1 MEYIVKYDN
10 RKLYSKSLN
19 KYVNLD
25 YLIDLVKINKGHTFK
40 VVKYNKTKDVLQ
52 MPDITSNVLAEAITK
67 LNINK
72 TKLIQ
77 LIKDN

>member
-25 YLIDLVKINKGHTFK
+25 YLIDLVI
-40 VVKYNKTKDVLQ
+40 KYAKNNLLPHKPNEQNNRTVNHIFYCIMECLRK
-52 MPDITSNVLAEAITK
+52 
-67 LNINK
+67 
-72 TKLIQ
+72 
-77 LIKDN
+77 